1 MDGLNKYVIPE
12 KQPIPTFEEVTD
24 EMAGATVFSELDI
37 AKAFHQIEVAEE
49 SRHLLT
55 FSTPKGLMRL
65 KRLCMGFTSAS
76 EILQRIMSQVLCGL
90 PGVRW
95 VHDDI
100 IIFASNMAE
109 HNQRLAACLDKLKLH
124 NITLNPS
131 KCKFGVKEAG
141 FLAMRLSE
149 KRNQPGQ

>member
-1 MDGLNKYVIPE
+1 
-12 KQPIPTFEEVTD
+12 
-24 EMAGATVFSELDI
+24 MAGATVFSELDI

-90 PGVRW
+90 PGARW